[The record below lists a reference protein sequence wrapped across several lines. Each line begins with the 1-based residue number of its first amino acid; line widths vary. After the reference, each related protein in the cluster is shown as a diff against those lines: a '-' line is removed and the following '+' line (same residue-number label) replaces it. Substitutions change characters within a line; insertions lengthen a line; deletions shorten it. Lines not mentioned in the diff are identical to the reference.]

1 METMAFNCE
10 GMKSLLIRD
19 KGFLREL
26 FEGPNPLKNNRVLKG
41 ASDSQLNTL
50 IKFLHFLSNG
60 EITMKKE
67 NFEIIENAQKL
78 KLIKSKVEKKK
89 NMNVLLKSERKEKL
103 KFLNRLCNLYS
114 ALLSTLFNE

>member
-1 METMAFNCE
+1 MAFNRE
-10 GMKSLLIRD
+10 SMKSLLVRD

-26 FEGPNPLKNNRVLKG
+26 YEGPNPLKNTRVLKG
-41 ASDSQLNTL
+41 ASDTQLNTL

-67 NFEIIENAQKL
+67 NFEVIEKANKL

-89 NMNVLLKSERKEKL
+89 QMNILLKSERKDKL
-103 KFLNRLCNLYS
+103 KFLNKLCNIYS
-114 ALLSTLFNE
+114 ALLFTLFNQ

>member
-1 METMAFNCE
+1 MAFNRE
-10 GMKSLLIRD
+10 SMKSLLVRD

-26 FEGPNPLKNNRVLKG
+26 YEGPNPLKNNRVLKG

-67 NFEIIENAQKL
+67 NFEIIEKANKL

-89 NMNVLLKSERKEKL
+89 QMNILLKSERKDKL
-103 KFLNRLCNLYS
+103 KFLNKLCNVYS
-114 ALLSTLFNE
+114 ALLFTLFNQ

>member
-1 METMAFNCE
+1 MPYFY
-10 GMKSLLIRD
+10 RD

-26 FEGPNPLKNNRVLKG
+26 YEGPNPMKNNRVLNG

-60 EITMKKE
+60 EIRMKRE
-67 NFEIIENAQKL
+67 NFEIIEKAHKL

-89 NMNVLLKSERKEKL
+89 NLNILLKTERRLKL
-103 KFLNRLCNLYS
+103 KFLNKLCNLYN
-114 ALLSTLFNE
+114 ALLDTLFND

>member
-1 METMAFNCE
+1 MAFNRE

-50 IKFLHFLSNG
+50 LKFLHFLSNG
-60 EITMKKE
+60 EIKMKKE
-67 NFEIIENAQKL
+67 NFEIIERANKL
-78 KLIKSKVEKKK
+78 KLIKSRVEKKK
-89 NMNVLLKSERKEKL
+89 QLTTLLKSERKDKL
-103 KFLNRLCNLYS
+103 KFLNKLCNLYS

>member
-1 METMAFNCE
+1 MALNRE
-10 GMKSLLIRD
+10 AMKNLLIRD

-50 IKFLHFLSNG
+50 IKFLHFLANG

-67 NFEIIENAQKL
+67 NFEIIEQAHK
-78 KLIKSKVEKKK
+78 IKMIKGRVEKKK
-89 NMNVLLKSERKEKL
+89 NMNYLLKSERKEKL
-103 KFLNRLCNLYS
+103 KFLNKLCNVYN
-114 ALLSTLFNE
+114 ALLATLFNE

>member
-1 METMAFNCE
+1 MAFNRE

-26 FEGPNPLKNNRVLKG
+26 YEGPNPLKNNRVLTG

-67 NFEIIENAQKL
+67 NFEIIENAHKL

-89 NMNVLLKSERKEKL
+89 HMNILLKSERKEKL
-103 KFLNRLCNLYS
+103 KFLNKLCNLYS

>member
-1 METMAFNCE
+1 MAFNRE
-10 GMKSLLIRD
+10 NMKNLLIRD

-26 FEGPNPLKNNRVLKG
+26 FEGPNPLKNNRVLQG

-67 NFEIIENAQKL
+67 NFEAIEKARK
-78 KLIKSKVEKKK
+78 IKMIKANVEKKK
-89 NMNVLLKSERKEKL
+89 NMNALIKSERKDKL
-103 KFLNRLCNLYS
+103 KFLNKLCNIYD

>member
-1 METMAFNCE
+1 MAFNRE
-10 GMKSLLIRD
+10 NMKSLLIRD
-19 KGFLREL
+19 RGFLHEL
-26 FEGPNPLKNNRVLKG
+26 YEGPNPLKNNRVLRG
-41 ASDSQLNTL
+41 ASDTQLNTL

-67 NFEIIENAQKL
+67 NFEIIEREKKI

-89 NMNVLLKSERKEKL
+89 NMNVLLKSERNEKL
-103 KFLNRLCNLYS
+103 KFLNKLCNIYS

>member
-1 METMAFNCE
+1 MALNRE

-50 IKFLHFLSNG
+50 LKFLHFLSNG
-60 EITMKKE
+60 EIKMKKE
-67 NFEIIENAQKL
+67 NFEIIESAKKL
-78 KLIKSKVEKKK
+78 KLIRKVEKKTQLST
-89 NMNVLLKSERKEKL
+89 LLKSERNEKL
-103 KFLNRLCNLYS
+103 KFLLKLCNLYS
-114 ALLSTLFNE
+114 ALLSTLFTE